1 MKSTSAADDSG
12 EPVKTTAV
20 ADGSGKPT
28 RTTTVADDSGKPT
41 RTTVVADGPGKPT
54 RTTATA
60 DGSGAPTG
68 TTAATD
74 GGGKPVRPPT
84 AVPEE
89 GGASD
94 AVPTRTLVHALVRTD
109 GTVDAGELYQVAGL
123 LSMTDQQV
131 RLCVKRLVAEGLF
144 TQEGRG
150 RRAVLRAVAEPS
162 GPLAPDVSSVRLAYR
177 QDQGLAPWD
186 GVWHLFAFAVPESAR
201 AARDALRDALLGL
214 GAAPLQGGLY
224 VTPHPVEPLVEQ
236 RAGQLGVASQLA
248 CLTSTDLR
256 IGAPAE
262 PRELAAAL
270 WPLDGIAA
278 RYGELAA
285 AARDCLDR
293 LEGPEPPTGPER
305 LMLAVRLAAVFTRAM
320 RPDPLLPPELLPRPW
335 PGARARELF
344 STAWAALT
352 TAAERDPGPSSP
364 RLFALYEELTGRTA
378 PEA

>member
-1 MKSTSAADDSG
+1 MKTTTGADGSG
-12 EPVKTTAV
+12 EPV
-20 ADGSGKPT
+20 
-28 RTTTVADDSGKPT
+28 RTTTTADDSGKPT
-41 RTTVVADGPGKPT
+41 RTTAVAD
-54 RTTATA
+54 
-60 DGSGAPTG
+60 DSGDPVRS
-68 TTAATD
+68 TAATD
-74 GGGKPVRPPT
+74 GHGRTVPPPP
-84 AVPEE
+84 AAPEDV
-89 GGASD
+89 GSSD
-94 AVPTRTLVHALVRTD
+94 AIPTRTLVHALVRTD
-109 GTVDAGELYQVAGL
+109 GTVDAGELYEVAGL

-131 RLCVKRLVAEGLF
+131 RLCVKRLVTEGLF

-150 RRAVLRAVAEPS
+150 RGAVLRMVAEPS
-162 GPLAPDVSSVRLAYR
+162 GPLAPDVSHVRLAYR
-177 QDQGLAPWD
+177 QDRGLAPWD

-201 AARDALRDALLGL
+201 AARDALRDTLLGL

-224 VTPHPVEPLVEQ
+224 VTAHPVEALVEH
-236 RAGQLGVASQLA
+236 RAGQLGVPSQVA
-248 CLTSTDLR
+248 YLTSTDLR
-256 IGAPAE
+256 IGAPSE

-285 AARDCLDR
+285 AARGCLDR

-305 LMLAVRLAAVFTRAM
+305 LTLAVRLAAVFTRAM

-344 STAWAALT
+344 ATAWAALT

-364 RLFALYEELTGRTA
+364 RLFALYEDLTGRAA